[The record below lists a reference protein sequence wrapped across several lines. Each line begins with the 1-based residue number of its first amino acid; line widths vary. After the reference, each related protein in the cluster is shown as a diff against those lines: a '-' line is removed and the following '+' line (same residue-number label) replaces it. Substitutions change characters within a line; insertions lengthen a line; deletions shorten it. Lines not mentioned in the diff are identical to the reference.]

1 MVFEAYEIPTDAG
14 IPGQRSS
21 QPVTS
26 SKHILDQ
33 SKTVKIEDEEGAQP
47 SREAKRNPSPN
58 KAKTQPAR
66 QQRVKKVATTHP
78 SVKRQRGESQ
88 SASLSV
94 EDLWI
99 QLGLKLKALGKVG
112 PNAFDRFRAGSPSR
126 VARLKDKLR
135 EAQEESREKEKKN
148 QEMATVMMN
157 QTQEL
162 ANLSKMV
169 RSVGAENTRLKEE
182 NSRLKDEISKLRE
195 ALAQKERDL
204 PARALAWLEE
214 NKVEAARALT
224 ASPEATIEFF
234 KFLYREPQGKKMITA
249 VGSYGFKCGQKRD
262 RAATHRIL
270 ATRDPDF
277 SAAAYGLPPIPE
289 EEPAPPFPLD

>member
-1 MVFEAYEIPTDAG
+1 MVFEAYVIPSDAG
-14 IPGQRSS
+14 MAGQRSS
-21 QPVTS
+21 QPATS
-26 SKHILDQ
+26 SKHIPVQ
-33 SKTVKIEDEEGAQP
+33 SKTMKIEDEEGAQP
-47 SREAKRNPSPN
+47 SREAERNPSPN

-66 QQRVKKVATTHP
+66 RQRVKKVATTHP
-78 SVKRQRGESQ
+78 SLKRQRGESQ
-88 SASLSV
+88 PGSLSV

-99 QLGLKLKALGKVG
+99 QLGLKLKALGKLG
-112 PNAFDRFRAGSPSR
+112 PKVADRFRACSPSK
-126 VARLKDKLR
+126 VAQLEEKLR
-135 EAQEESREKEKKN
+135 EAQKESREKEKKN
-148 QEMATVMMN
+148 REMAAVMMN

-169 RSVGAENTRLKEE
+169 GAVGAENTRLKEE
-182 NSRLKDEISKLRE
+182 NSRLKHEISKLRE
-195 ALAQKERDL
+195 ALAQKEREM

-234 KFLYREPQGKKMITA
+234 KFLYREPEGKKMITA
-249 VGSYGFKCGQKRD
+249 VMSYGFKCGQKRD

-277 SAAAYGLPPIPE
+277 SAAAYGLPPVPE